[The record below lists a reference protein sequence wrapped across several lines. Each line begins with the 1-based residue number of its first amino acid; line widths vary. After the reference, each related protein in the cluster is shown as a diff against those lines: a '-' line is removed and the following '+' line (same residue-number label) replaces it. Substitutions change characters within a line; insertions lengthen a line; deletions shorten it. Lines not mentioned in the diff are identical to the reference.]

1 MMLRSL
7 TLLVAGAA
15 SALAGFGAKA
25 SGRGGG
31 VVTETWNIEWL
42 DAAPDGTARPVIGQ
56 SFVFSSFPKN

>member
-1 MMLRSL
+1 MMFRSL

-42 DAAPDGTARPVIGQ
+42 DAAPDGTARPVIG
-56 SFVFSSFPKN
+56 